1 MFALRRL
8 FTHYYVILRA
18 CFDFIIVEQNWFAKK
33 YGVTYFSSSGEV
45 ALPR

>member
-18 CFDFIIVEQNWFAKK
+18 CFDFIIVEQIGLRKN
-33 YGVTYFSSSGEV
+33 TE
-45 ALPR
+45 